1 MAVEIVELIPWDK
14 LALTRKN
21 RKSLESQNQR
31 GIVDFNCFYIVLIAH
46 IALGFS
52 SKQIDLINKA
62 KTICE
67 CLIASEGIDLKFEEA
82 FCLFLL
88 RQGDE
93 ATAVERLRQ
102 LELNL
107 NPTSKNSLQTKEIGE
122 VSNANKSLETWLKD
136 AVLSL
141 FPDTRDCSPSL
152 ANFFNGEK
160 RWNRQNK
167 RAPQA
172 MSNMRHRPLAPA
184 LAFDQKDEE
193 PVSRADSSR
202 HLGLAAKQ
210 LAPFNLQSPLIEV
223 KSNAGTGSTPSIQL
237 KRSLGAWRS
246 EEWKFWLGPY

>member
-1 MAVEIVELIPWDK
+1 MATEMD
-14 LALTRKN
+14 
-21 RKSLESQNQR
+21 
-31 GIVDFNCFYIVLIAH
+31 D
-46 IALGFS
+46 
-52 SKQIDLINKA
+52 
-62 KTICE
+62 
-67 CLIASEGIDLKFEEA
+67 
-82 FCLFLL
+82 
-88 RQGDE
+88 
-93 ATAVERLRQ
+93 
-102 LELNL
+102 
-107 NPTSKNSLQTKEIGE
+107 SLQSI
-122 VSNANKSLETWLKD
+122 SETWLKD

-210 LAPFNLQSPLIEV
+210 LAPINLQSPLIDV

-246 EEWKFWLGPY
+246 EEWKFWLGPTEVFGKIIFVTALGSILFALVKLTNMQFRKMGNGSKWGIYKPRIEASSPTWSAVLQADIFKDGIGNEMAEIEVLLEEAAELVDESRPKNPTYYR